1 MITHFLKFADEDECV
16 FEFDQFFDDEDNIL
30 VTDTHTYSLD
40 VIGVIYDEEGV
51 PYEGWHVNFLGELP
65 EYLLDYAI
73 DTPVKPY
80 RVFAGEPLTE
90 EGEEIDDGTG
100 D

>member
-1 MITHFLKFADEDECV
+1 MITHFLKFADEDECI
-16 FEFDQFFDDEDNIL
+16 FEFDQF
-30 VTDTHTYSLD
+30 SLD
-40 VIGVIYDEEGV
+40 VIGVIYDEEGI

-65 EYLLDYAI
+65 EYLMDYAI

-80 RVFAGEPLTE
+80 RLFAGNPVAE